1 MPKRTNRYGT
11 ENNILLHSKRVL
23 NNCDVVQRD
32 QQQSILFP
40 REVYCCTEQ
49 ATCCIET
56 EVCIYMYIYILVAQR
71 LRYIYVYIPVA
82 QRLVRPKLAWTLVN
96 PENGMEGAS

>member
-1 MPKRTNRYGT
+1 M
-11 ENNILLHSKRVL
+11 LHSKRVL

-71 LRYIYVYIPVA
+71 L
-82 QRLVRPKLAWTLVN
+82 VRPKLAWTLVN

>member
-1 MPKRTNRYGT
+1 MLITSLRLDAF
-11 ENNILLHSKRVL
+11 ILHLSISEFQYVIYSYQK
-23 NNCDVVQRD
+23 
-32 QQQSILFP
+32 QQSILSP

-56 EVCIYMYIYILVAQR
+56 EVYI
-71 LRYIYVYIPVA
+71 YIYVYILVA